1 MSMHIRWSASR
12 KCCRAA
18 VNFAFVSKE
27 QNSANRVQT
36 VLIMCINGDR
46 MTPQKVFMMDS
57 ALPHKLRL
65 LMESRPDTIAELV
78 ARFAIACGFAC
89 ALAFWLGAGT

>member
-1 MSMHIRWSASR
+1 
-12 KCCRAA
+12 
-18 VNFAFVSKE
+18 
-27 QNSANRVQT
+27 
-36 VLIMCINGDR
+36 
-46 MTPQKVFMMDS
+46 MTYHHQDS

-89 ALAFWLGAGT
+89 ALAFWLGTA